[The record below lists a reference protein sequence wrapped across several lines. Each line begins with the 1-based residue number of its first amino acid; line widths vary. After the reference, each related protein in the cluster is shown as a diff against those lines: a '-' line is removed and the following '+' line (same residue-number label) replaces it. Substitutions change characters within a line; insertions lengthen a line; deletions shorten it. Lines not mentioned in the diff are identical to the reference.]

1 MSDSTKKDRILILT
15 ANPTSTNK
23 LRLDEEVRE
32 ITEGL
37 RRSKERERFT
47 IESRWAVRPDDI
59 RRAIFDFDPQ
69 IVHFS
74 GHGEI
79 EGELVFEDAA
89 RNAKAVTPEALAG
102 LFELFTDQVKCVVI
116 NACHSHQQADAIA
129 QHIDYVIGMK
139 QEIGDKAAIKYA
151 IGFYDALGAG
161 RTIEIAH
168 KSGVNAIQLEG
179 IPEEQTP
186 TIRTRFSTNDTKF
199 AVHNEDSLNMLQN
212 QFANISNNN
221 NAVEVFFSYARE
233 DEKMRNELEKH
244 LSLLTR
250 EKIITG
256 WHNRQIS
263 AGQEWRNEI
272 DIHLNTA
279 KIILLLVSPDFIA
292 SNYCWD
298 IEVEKAMQRHN
309 AKESRVIPIILRPTD
324 WKTAPFARLQALPRD
339 GRSVKELRNNDKAFA
354 NIVQEIRAAIKD
366 MSISP

>member
-1 MSDSTKKDRILILT
+1 MSDNTKKDRILILT

-37 RRSKERERFT
+37 RRSKEREQFI

-59 RRAIFDFDPQ
+59 RRAIFDFEPR

-79 EGELVFEDAA
+79 EGELVFEDAVG
-89 RNAKAVTPEALAG
+89 NAKAVTPEALAG

-139 QEIGDKAAIKYA
+139 QVIGDKAAIKYA
-151 IGFYDALGAG
+151 IGFYDAIGAG

-186 TIRTRFSTNDTKF
+186 TIKNRTSIINPKINGNTANCLDIL
-199 AVHNEDSLNMLQN
+199 EN
-212 QFANISNNN
+212 QLVNTSNNN
-221 NAVEVFFSYARE
+221 VIEVFFSYSHQ
-233 DEKMRNELEKH
+233 DEKMRDDLEKH
-244 LSLLTR
+244 LSLLKR
-250 EKIITG
+250 QGIITG
-256 WHNRQIS
+256 WHDRKIS
-263 AGQEWRNEI
+263 AGKEWSNEI
-272 DIHLNTA
+272 DAHLNTA
-279 KIILLLVSPDFIA
+279 KVILLLISSAFIA
-292 SNYCWD
+292 SDYCWD
-298 IEVEKAMQRHN
+298 IEVKTAMQRHE
-309 AKESRVIPIILRPTD
+309 AKEARVIPIILKPTD
-324 WKTAPFARLQALPRD
+324 WKSAPFAKLQALPRD
-339 GRSVKELRNNDKAFA
+339 GKAITKWGNRDEAFT
-354 NIVQEIRAAIKD
+354 NITQGIREAIKH
-366 MSISP
+366 MSISQ